1 MGFAARI
8 IGTGSAFPDNR
19 VTNKNLAEKLS
30 TFGVK
35 TNDEWI
41 QKRTGIVERRISSTE
56 KPSEHNSSLGAE
68 ASKNALKMANKTPA
82 DIDQIIYAT
91 CSPDTLIPSTACWLQ
106 HKIGAEN
113 AWAMDINAA
122 CSGFVYALSTAD
134 QFIKTGQA
142 KTSLVVGADIFSSL
156 LNWKDRNSCI
166 LFGDGAGAVVLEQA
180 DETADSRILSSHL
193 LSNGS
198 LWQLFYI
205 PAGGSNLEV
214 TPDRYQAN
222 LHKVKMNGKEV
233 FKTAVKIM
241 VDFALQALKK
251 NRMTIDDLDWFVPHQ
266 ANLRII
272 EAVSKR
278 LNLPKNKVLMN
289 VDRFGNTSAATVPT
303 ALDEAVR
310 DDRIKK
316 GDLILLDSVGAG
328 LTYGSILFRW

>member
-1 MGFAARI
+1 MGFRTRI
-8 IGTGSAFPDNR
+8 TGTGSAFPHNR
-19 VTNKNLAEKLS
+19 VTNKNLTEKLS
-30 TFGVK
+30 VFGVE
-35 TNDEWI
+35 TSDEWI
-41 QKRTGIVERRISSTE
+41 QKRTGIIERRISSPD
-56 KPSEHNSSLGAE
+56 KPSEQNSSLGAE
-68 ASKNALKMANKTPA
+68 AAKNALKMANKAPA

-134 QFIKTGQA
+134 QFIRTGQA
-142 KTSLVVGADIFSSL
+142 RTSIVVGADIFSSL
-156 LNWKDRNSCI
+156 LNWKDRNSCV
-166 LFGDGAGAVVLEQA
+166 LFGDGAGAVVLEQT

-198 LWQLFYI
+198 LWQMFYI

-222 LHKVKMNGKEV
+222 LHKIKMNGKEV
-233 FKTAVKIM
+233 YKTAVKIM
-241 VDFALQALKK
+241 VEFALKALKN

-266 ANLRII
+266 ANMRII
-272 EAVSKR
+272 KAVSNR
-278 LNLPKNKVLMN
+278 LNLPEHKVLMN
-289 VDRFGNTSAATVPT
+289 LDRFGNTAAATVPT

-328 LTYGSILFRW
+328 FTYGSILFRW